1 MCVYAVERQ
10 VISLYLFRQTQ
21 YYITLAYTVH
31 CGPVNR
37 VGLLYRNENWRTSS
51 EYVNDQMAADFCT
64 AFDTGQM
71 INVRAK
77 VANDRDALA
86 MVGGCEG

>member
-1 MCVYAVERQ
+1 M
-10 VISLYLFRQTQ
+10 FRQTQ

-37 VGLLYRNENWRTSS
+37 VALLYRNENWRTFA
-51 EYVNDQMAADFCT
+51 EYVNDQMTADFCT
-64 AFDTGQM
+64 VFDTGQM

-77 VANDRDALA
+77 VVDERNAL
-86 MVGGCEG
+86 VIGEKDGRKIVF